1 MKKYLLLIE
10 DEKMWQ
16 KFKENINGDIN
27 SEIISLIKK
36 KIEKG
41 AKNEKRE

>member
-10 DEKMWQ
+10 DSKMWE
-16 KFKENINGDIN
+16 KFKDLIEQDIN

-36 KIEKG
+36 KIEKEG
-41 AKNEKRE
+41 KNDK

>member
-16 KFKENINGDIN
+16 KFKESIENDIN
-27 SEIISLIKK
+27 TEVLDLIKK
-36 KIEKG
+36 KVE
-41 AKNEKRE
+41 REGKS